1 MIFGRVRSL
10 LAMVGIFSILVLPAP
25 LFAAEYVIGAG
36 DILFI
41 SVLAE
46 KELDT
51 VATVTPGGKI
61 SFPLVG
67 DVQAAGLTAE
77 ELADQ
82 LTRPLGKKIRN
93 PSVSVSLREI
103 NSYRVYTLGS
113 VERPGVVASKSVIN
127 LLQALALAGGV
138 TPGAD
143 LSLAYV
149 ARGSE
154 KPDVDFRKLLMEG
167 DLSQNI
173 ELKPEDVVV
182 LPANPRNRVFIMGEV
197 QNPGAFPLDRES
209 QFTILKAIAGAGGF
223 SEFAKPSKTIILRED
238 GAFDVPDGV
247 VDRG

>member
-10 LAMVGIFSILVLPAP
+10 LTMVGIFSILVLPAP

-82 LTRPLGKKIRN
+82 LKC
-93 PSVSVSLREI
+93 REA
-103 NSYRVYTLGS
+103 RRGCQQ
-113 VERPGVVASKSVIN
+113 ER
-127 LLQALALAGGV
+127 
-138 TPGAD
+138 D
-143 LSLAYV
+143 
-149 ARGSE
+149 
-154 KPDVDFRKLLMEG
+154 
-167 DLSQNI
+167 
-173 ELKPEDVVV
+173 
-182 LPANPRNRVFIMGEV
+182 
-197 QNPGAFPLDRES
+197 
-209 QFTILKAIAGAGGF
+209 
-223 SEFAKPSKTIILRED
+223 
-238 GAFDVPDGV
+238 
-247 VDRG
+247 